1 MRITPQSEAAV
12 MEANLLP
19 AGEYPF
25 TVRVAQETI
34 SKVKPDGSGGNPMIA
49 LQLEVYDDDGKGR
62 RVNDYLMESVAYK
75 LRHFA
80 YAVGLGSQYERGELH
95 ASDMQGLSGRCLI
108 KIEPAREQY
117 NARNGVKDYCK
128 VDVASAAGT
137 PAPAPVPAVAPSS
150 DEPPF

>member
-1 MRITPQSEAAV
+1 MRITPQTESAV

-25 TVRVAQETI
+25 TIQVAQEKT

-49 LQLEVYDDDGKGR
+49 VQLEVYDTEGKGHK
-62 RVNDYLMESVAYK
+62 VNDYLMESVAYK

-80 YAVGLGSQYERGELH
+80 YAVGLGDRYEAGELD
-95 ASDMQGLSGRCLI
+95 AAAMQGRSGRCLI
-108 KIEPAREQY
+108 RIEPAKGEF
-117 NARNGVKDYCK
+117 NARNSVKDYCK
-128 VDVASAAGT
+128 AESDSPPQPARPS
-137 PAPAPVPAVAPSS
+137 APAASS